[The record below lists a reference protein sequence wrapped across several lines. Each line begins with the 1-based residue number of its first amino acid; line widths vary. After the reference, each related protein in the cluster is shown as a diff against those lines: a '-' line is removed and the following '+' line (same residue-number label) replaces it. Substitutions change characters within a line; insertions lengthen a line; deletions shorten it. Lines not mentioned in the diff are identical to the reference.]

1 MAVSDERRAVAA
13 SAADAYKKMLAE
25 NPDIAAQLDGFRAA
39 GEADR
44 AAARRAGPDNPG
56 AVSRLDG

>member
-39 GEADR
+39 FG
-44 AAARRAGPDNPG
+44 
-56 AVSRLDG
+56 RLMFRPPNQHAYAP